1 MAAMGGL
8 EFFDSKT
15 INLDYTAV
23 IIKLTLTDYKNI
35 SSMLVDFLLIS
46 TVVLFLGAIAAYG
59 IRVFN
64 VTFKVRYLL
73 LLSILC
79 FVLSFA
85 FGGWQQFKKGFT
97 DACNDCESTEAL
109 RNDQ

>member
-8 EFFDSKT
+8 EFVEFKT
-15 INLDYTAV
+15 VNLDYKAV
-23 IIKLTLTDYKNI
+23 IIKLTLTDHKNI

-46 TVVLFLGAIAAYG
+46 SVILFLGAIAAYG

-64 VTFKVRYLL
+64 VTFKIRYLL

-85 FGGWQQFKKGFT
+85 F
-97 DACNDCESTEAL
+97 
-109 RNDQ
+109 